1 MIMSSTFNAKKER
14 NFMSAQ
20 NINSLI
26 SEFDQ
31 EALAAKERLTKE
43 MESRLRYINEHD
55 KWTGLYNRD
64 YLEALL
70 NIEVKKKDGLK
81 RAVISINL
89 STVQLLTANYGFG

>member
-31 EALAAKERLTKE
+31 EALAAKERLTSVLTMISNGMVPSKE
-43 MESRLRYINEHD
+43 EMTR
-55 KWTGLYNRD
+55 KM
-64 YLEALL
+64 
-70 NIEVKKKDGLK
+70 K
-81 RAVISINL
+81 
-89 STVQLLTANYGFG
+89 

>member
-1 MIMSSTFNAKKER
+1 
-14 NFMSAQ
+14 MSAQ